1 MVQTLEQYYF
11 AYEAVLQEMEHELA
25 SASASASAAS
35 AAASAAASLPQ
46 ASR

>member
-11 AYEAVLQEMEHELA
+11 AYEAVLQEMEHELV
-25 SASASASAAS
+25 SASAS
-35 AAASAAASLPQ
+35 AASAAASLPQ